1 LAFDKNPLQKS
12 IRELIQYRY
21 NRNYA
26 IYRVL
31 QTSNVSEPS
40 LISTANHGLS
50 TEQAANRLL
59 VDGPNVLAGSQ
70 RRTWLNIVRETLR
83 EPMFLLLFAAAS
95 LYLILGDIQEGLALF
110 GFVLATIGLTLYQ
123 EIKTENAIEALRDLT
138 SPRALV
144 IRDGIQQRIAGAGV
158 VVGDMLILK
167 EGDRIPA
174 DAVLLSMND
183 LQVDESLLTGE
194 AIPVHKVSIA
204 PDSVTENLAVAR
216 PGSDTNHTFVYSGTL
231 VIQGQGTAQVIG
243 TGSRSEIGRIGLALQ
258 TLETERSPLQ
268 KQTAQ
273 LVQSLAWV
281 AIALSL
287 LLVVVFGLLH
297 GNWIQA
303 LLAGIALAMSMLPQ
317 EYPVILTVFPA
328 LGAWRL
334 SKEKILTRR
343 IAAIETLGATSV
355 LCVDKTGTLTE
366 NRMTVT
372 RLYSAGRTCSVD
384 YAWPVDAT
392 EQPVLPEDFHTLV
405 EFAILASETDPFDPM
420 EQAFHR
426 LGQHFL
432 ANTEHMHRDW
442 TLAHEYSLT
451 PELRAMS
458 HVWKS
463 TDGTEYVVA
472 AKGAPEA
479 IIDLCHLDEK
489 MKMQIT
495 AHINTMA
502 AEGLRVLAVAQAR
515 FAGATWPTSEHDFEF
530 GFVGLLGLDDPL
542 RPEIPAAVKQCREA
556 GIRIIMITGDY
567 PATAHTIAAKAGLNT
582 DDLLTGD
589 ELAML
594 DDKALQARIKTVS
607 ICARITPEQKL
618 RIVQALKADGE
629 IVAMTGDGVND
640 APALKAAHVGIA
652 MGGRG
657 TDVARE
663 SASLVLLD
671 DNFASIVRAITLG
684 RRIFDNLQKSMSYI
698 LAVHVPIAGMALLSI
713 LAGLPAMLL
722 PMHIAFLE
730 LIIDPACSV
739 AFENEPAEASIMQR
753 PPRKTNAKL
762 FGGTVLLFAILQGI
776 GVLMVVLGA
785 YAWGIHNLSEN
796 AARTFAFSIL
806 VIANLM
812 LIFFNR
818 SRERYLIH
826 SLRTLNVT
834 FVIVAVVTLLFL
846 ALVIYSPYLAS
857 VFRFVPLSISQLA
870 AALGLGIF
878 SVSWIQIV
886 RMLIR

>member
-1 LAFDKNPLQKS
+1 M
-12 IRELIQYRY
+12 
-21 NRNYA
+21 
-26 IYRVL
+26 
-31 QTSNVSEPS
+31 
-40 LISTANHGLS
+40 
-50 TEQAANRLL
+50 
-59 VDGPNVLAGSQ
+59 
-70 RRTWLNIVRETLR
+70 NIVRETLR

-95 LYLILGDIQEGLALF
+95 LYLILGDFQEGLALC
-110 GFVLATIGLTLYQ
+110 GFVVATIGLTLYQ
-123 EIKTENAIEALRDLT
+123 EIKTEKAIEALRDLT

-144 IRDGIQQRIAGAGV
+144 IRDGMQQRIAGAMV
-158 VVGDMLILK
+158 VVGDVLVLK

-174 DAVLLSMND
+174 DAVLLSTND

-194 AIPVHKVSIA
+194 AMPVHKVSIT
-204 PDSVTENLAVAR
+204 PDTATKNLVVAR
-216 PGSDTNHTFVYSGTL
+216 PGNDTNHTFVYSGSL
-231 VIQGQGTAQVIG
+231 IIQGQGTAQVIA
-243 TGSRSEIGRIGLALQ
+243 TGSRSEIGRIGMALQ
-258 TLETERSPLQ
+258 TLETEHSPLQ

-273 LVQSLAWV
+273 LVRSLAW
-281 AIALSL
+281 IAFCLSF
-287 LLVVVFGLLH
+287 LLVIIFGLMQ
-297 GNWIQA
+297 GNWMQA
-303 LLAGIALAMSMLPQ
+303 LLAGIALAMAMLPQ

-334 SKEKILTRR
+334 SKEQILTRR
-343 IAAIETLGATSV
+343 ITAIETLGATSV

-372 RLYSAGRTCSVD
+372 CLYSAGRLYYFD
-384 YAWPVDAT
+384 YASPDGSAGK
-392 EQPVLPEDFHTLV
+392 PALPEDFHTLV
-405 EFAILASETDPFDPM
+405 EFAILASETNPFDPM
-420 EQAFHR
+420 EQAFYR

-432 ANTEHMHRDW
+432 AETEHIHHDW

-463 TDGTEYVVA
+463 NDGAEYVVA

-479 IIDLCHLDEK
+479 IVDLCHLDDK
-489 MKMQIT
+489 TKIQIT
-495 AHINTMA
+495 THINTMA
-502 AEGLRVLAVAQAR
+502 NEGLRVLAVAQAR
-515 FAGATWPTSEHDFEF
+515 FSGDTWPTSEHDFEF
-530 GFVGLLGLDDPL
+530 SFVGLLGLNDPL
-542 RPEIPAAVKQCREA
+542 RHEIPAAVQQCREA

-567 PATAHTIAAKAGLNT
+567 PATAHAIAGKAGLNT

-589 ELAML
+589 ELAAL
-594 DDKALQARIKTVS
+594 DEKALQLRIKTVS

-618 RIVQALKADGE
+618 RIVQALKSDGE

-671 DNFASIVRAITLG
+671 DNFASIVRAIMFG

-730 LIIDPACSV
+730 LIIDPACTI
-739 AFENEPAEASIMQR
+739 AFENEPAEPDIMQR
-753 PPRKTNAKL
+753 QPRNTNTKL
-762 FGGTVLLFAILQGI
+762 FGGVVLLNSIVQGI

-785 YAWGIHNLSEN
+785 YSWGIHNLSEN
-796 AARTFAFSIL
+796 EARTFAFSIL
-806 VIANLM
+806 IIANLM

-818 SRERYLIH
+818 SRERHWLR
-826 SLRTLNVT
+826 SFRTLNIS
-834 FVIVAVVTLLFL
+834 FAIVVVVTLLFL
-846 ALVIYSPYLAS
+846 ALVVYVPYLANI
-857 VFRFVPLSISQLA
+857 FRFSPLSIYQLTVA
-870 AALGLGIF
+870 FGLGII
-878 SVSWIQIV
+878 SVVWIQFF
-886 RMLIR
+886 RMFTR